1 MAARYL
7 GGRVVVTTGDIT
19 GRYRHALETYQASP
33 VLMDYVPYTDNTKRQ
48 LAKLAALQPR
58 TLAAMHGST
67 FVGDGA
73 GLLTASADV
82 IREVSARAD
91 AAVHEPA

>member
-1 MAARYL
+1 
-7 GGRVVVTTGDIT
+7 
-19 GRYRHALETYQASP
+19 
-33 VLMDYVPYTDNTKRQ
+33 
-48 LAKLAALQPR
+48 
-58 TLAAMHGST
+58 MHGST

-73 GLLTASADV
+73 ALLTASADV